1 MMRMHCS
8 GFGVLTALG
17 LTLASLPA
25 WSACQLKSME
35 IPVRLVNARPIA
47 TLSLNGTEVSML
59 VDSGAF
65 FSFLSESTAAQ
76 LKLPL
81 EGPPPDLRIE
91 GHAGGR
97 VEAKMSRVSKVKL
110 QGAELSEVPFLVGG
124 NELGS
129 GIGGYLGR
137 NFLSGVDTEYDLA
150 NGVVRLMFPTGDC
163 EKTNLAYWAGDAPVI
178 TEPLTKP
185 RFRGDTAHRVL
196 VRVNGTKLRALLDT
210 GAPVTGIQR
219 GGAVRAGI
227 EEKDM
232 TPVGRVGGAGA
243 GKVRV
248 WTTNVASFELGAE
261 KVANN
266 LFSVDE
272 ADSPDHDMILGL
284 DYFLSHRIYI
294 SRSQGKLYATWNGGP
309 VFARDGKPGE
319 YDKRHAAVPAGSAAD
334 SADVLA
340 VRAAAAS
347 MRGDLAGALRDLDRA
362 CEIAPTV
369 ASNFL
374 ARSRVKVSLRQP
386 GEALKD
392 LDEALRLE
400 PSLAEARMG
409 RAVLRLATG
418 NRTGAEADLRE
429 LDAAL
434 SPSSHLRAGM
444 ASAYAQLGLA
454 PEALRQW
461 ELWLPTHRND
471 ASMPS
476 ILNQRCWLRSRLN
489 IELPQ
494 ALEDCKQA
502 VDIDGHE
509 PSYRDSLG
517 WTYLRLGEAS
527 SARKAFDAAI
537 EIKPL
542 PWSLYGRA
550 LAQQR
555 LGNAAAGQRD
565 LEAARKLNPKIDD
578 EVKNVGFEALL
589 ALQPS

>member
-1 MMRMHCS
+1 MKTKHRS
-8 GFGVLTALG
+8 GFGALAALA
-17 LTLASLPA
+17 LTLVALPA

-76 LKLPL
+76 LKLSL
-81 EGPPPDLRIE
+81 YGLPPGLRIE
-91 GHAGGR
+91 GHTGE
-97 VEAKMSRVSKVKL
+97 VESRMTSVSKGRI
-110 QGAELSEVPFLVGG
+110 QGAELSDLQFIVGG

-129 GIGGYLGR
+129 GIQGILGR

-150 NGVVRLMFPTGDC
+150 NGIVRLMSPTGDC

-178 TEPLTKP
+178 TELLTRP
-185 RFRGDTAHRVL
+185 RSRGDTAIRAL

-210 GAPVTGIQR
+210 GAPVTVLQR
-219 GGAVRAGI
+219 SGARRAGI

-232 TPVGRVGGAGA
+232 KLVGHVGGAGA
-243 GKVRV
+243 GKVRA
-248 WTTNVASFELGAE
+248 WSTNVASFELGAE

-266 LFSVDE
+266 QLVIDDV
-272 ADSPDHDMILGL
+272 DSPDHDMILGL

-309 VFARDGKPGE
+309 VFARDGTPGD
-319 YDKRHAAVPAGSAAD
+319 YDKRHAAVPTEAAPD
-334 SADVLA
+334 NAEVLA

-369 ASNFL
+369 AGNYL

-386 GEALKD
+386 REALKD

-400 PSLAEARMG
+400 ATLVEARMG
-409 RAVLRLATG
+409 RAVLRQALG
-418 NRTGAEADLRE
+418 NRAGAEADLHE

-471 ASMPS
+471 ASLPR

-494 ALEDCKQA
+494 ALEDCKRA

-527 SARKAFDAAI
+527 RASKAFDAAI

-578 EVKNVGFEALL
+578 EVKAAGFEALL
-589 ALQPS
+589 APQPS